1 MNWMGMHLHLCLGL
15 GLGLTNE
22 LDGYASTPL
31 VGIGIS
37 AWQIGHVRV
46 L

>member
-1 MNWMGMHLHLCLGL
+1 MNWMGMHLHLWL

-31 VGIGIS
+31 VGVGIDK
-37 AWQIGHVRV
+37 
-46 L
+46 